1 MIGVVVFTSRIWTD
15 LRSHDLYLPSPRL
28 HAALVFLL
36 PSSYPPPLL
45 ISFCSPWG
53 LLLFPRTVRRYH
65 KDQIT
70 MVTISHIVIAHTLVW
85 WLFLFWT
92 VGGCCPYLTG
102 GAPSNLFWCRR
113 NNVAIYW
120 IHAFAQSERRW
131 ITSNAPVMTHHS
143 QSHGKEDRLNCMSQS
158 YSSSLKRIHVHRGS
172 ALERSPAILC
182 IGKWWN
188 WITGHEVET
197 NVRDNISRQTLAE
210 CYPWKSWNCCCS
222 LGAN

>member
-172 ALERSPAILC
+172 ALERSTPT
-182 IGKWWN
+182 
-188 WITGHEVET
+188 TGLLPLKAAGMKTWQTHISTDIYRYV
-197 NVRDNISRQTLAE
+197 NIYAQVFIHTLIYTI
-210 CYPWKSWNCCCS
+210 CP
-222 LGAN
+222 